1 MPNDAYTL
9 SLLAHELDEIL
20 QDGKVNKIVQP
31 EKDEIVLTVYAGTSK
46 RLLMSANA
54 ANPRCHLTE
63 YAKENPAAAPQ
74 FVMTLRKHLMNASL
88 ESVRQ
93 LNDDR
98 ILCFTFLSR
107 NELKDEE
114 RKKLIVEIMGK
125 HSNIIL
131 TEQNDRIIGAIKNV
145 SLDVSSIR
153 QVFPGLHYELP
164 PKTSECSVFDPSG
177 FATVLG
183 EYRGGSLSGYLQ
195 THLNGI
201 AKQTAE
207 EIIERSGVQQNGS
220 MTSEQAQR
228 LERTVFDLSPQKIK
242 TNPCI
247 LFREHSMKDF
257 FAFPYTSQFGEY
269 QNYPT
274 LNRAADEFYYRTDKQ
289 KRFQEHA
296 KTTYHQV
303 KTQIS
308 KLEKK
313 KGLLLQKIA
322 ESEKM
327 EEERIKGELLTANL
341 YQIKP
346 GMNKIVVQNYYE
358 DGKEIAIPLDVSLS
372 PARNAQQ
379 YYKRYNKLKSGRQHS
394 QTNLLECEALLEYLY
409 SVEECFGKC
418 TEIAELNQIR
428 KELSTQ
434 GFIRSEPTKR
444 IGGKKESG
452 TTPLRYECEGF
463 RILVGKNNLQN
474 DELTF
479 STAGSNDLWLHT
491 KDVHGSHTVVLSD
504 GRQIPDSVITC
515 ACELAAF
522 YSKARGSGKTAVDYT
537 LRKYVKKP
545 GGAKPGFVLY
555 TDFRTAYVEPIE
567 HAELRIE

>member
-9 SLLAHELDEIL
+9 SLLARELEEVL
-20 QDGKVNKIVQP
+20 PGGKINKIAQP
-31 EKDEIVLTVYAGTSK
+31 EKDEIVLTLYAGTTR
-46 RLLMSANA
+46 RLLLSANA

-125 HSNIIL
+125 YSNIIL
-131 TEQNDRIIGAIKNV
+131 TEQNDRIIGAIKSV
-145 SLDVSSIR
+145 SLDVSSVR

-164 PKTSECSVFDPSG
+164 PKNAGCSVFAPSG
-177 FATVLG
+177 LADALG
-183 EYRGGSLSGYLQ
+183 EYQGGSLSGYLQ
-195 THLNGI
+195 AHLNGI

-207 EIIERSGVQQNGS
+207 EFVERSRIQPSGPLTAQ
-220 MTSEQAQR
+220 QAQQ
-228 LERTVFDLSPQKIK
+228 LERTALELSPQNVKMD
-242 TNPCI
+242 PCI
-247 LFREHSMKDF
+247 LLREHSMKDF
-257 FAFPYTSQFGEY
+257 FAFPYTSQFGDY
-269 QNYPT
+269 QSCPT

-296 KTTYHQV
+296 KAIYHQV
-303 KTQIS
+303 KTQIA

-346 GMNKIVVQNYYE
+346 GMSEITVQNYYE
-358 DGKEIAIPLDVSLS
+358 EGKEITIPLDTRLS
-372 PARNAQQ
+372 PAQNAQQ
-379 YYKRYNKLKSGRQHS
+379 HYKRYNKLKSGRQHS
-394 QTNLLECEALLEYLY
+394 QANLLECEELLEYLY
-409 SVEECFGKC
+409 SVEESFGKC

-428 KELSTQ
+428 SELSAQ
-434 GFIRSEPTKR
+434 GIVRSEPVKR
-444 IGGKKESG
+444 VGGKKEPG
-452 TTPLRYECEGF
+452 TLPLRHECEGF

-479 STAGSNDLWLHT
+479 STAGPNDLWLHT
-491 KDVHGSHTVVLSD
+491 KDVHGSHTVVLS
-504 GRQIPDSVITC
+504 GGKPVPDNVLAC

-537 LRKYVKKP
+537 LRKFVKKP
-545 GGAKPGFVLY
+545 RGAKPGFVLY
-555 TDFRTAYVEPIE
+555 TDFQTAYVEPNE
-567 HAELRIE
+567 HAGLRID